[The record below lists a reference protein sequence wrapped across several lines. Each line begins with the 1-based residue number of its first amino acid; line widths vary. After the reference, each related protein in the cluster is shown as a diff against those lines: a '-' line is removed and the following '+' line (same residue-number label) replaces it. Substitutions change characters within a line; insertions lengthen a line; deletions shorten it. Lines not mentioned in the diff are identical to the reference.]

1 MKEISI
7 LLPSLRPELIKQ
19 RIEEFAQTNPN
30 VDYEIIV
37 VSPFRIEDKNVK
49 WIKDDGFPNNGSVM
63 ATQLAYYHS
72 NSNYVMYFSDKVIPT
87 KNCLTAML
95 NYVKLNVEPFI
106 GAFKMIRSNGKE
118 IGAFK
123 CYNKLYACYGCM
135 SKKTVEL
142 IGGFWDTNFYH
153 SWADIDIS
161 LRCWEAGGKVEVCQ
175 NAIVKPIPLK
185 DKVYKDHRSKTWDK
199 DVEYFL
205 NKWHYK
211 LGKGFERRAECVN
224 NPKKKDF
231 IIG

>member
-7 LLPSLRPELIKQ
+7 LLPSLRPEMVKR

-37 VSPFRIEDKNVK
+37 VSPFKVEGKNVK
-49 WIKDDGFPNNGSVM
+49 WIEDRKLGSVF
-63 ATQLAYYHS
+63 ATNLAYYYS
-72 NSNYVMYFSDKVIPT
+72 NSNYLMYYSDKVIPT

-106 GAFKMIRSNGKE
+106 GAFKMVRPNGQE

-135 SKKTVEL
+135 SKKTVRL
-142 IGGFWDTNFYH
+142 IGGFFDIYFLH

-185 DKVYKDHRSKTWDK
+185 DKVYKDHRNQTWNK

-205 NKWHYK
+205 SKWHNK
-211 LGKGFERRAECVN
+211 LGEGFERKAEYIN
-224 NPKKKDF
+224 NPH
-231 IIG
+231 